1 MARYRKTYDDLGHVP
16 NAETYGREKA
26 TRVAKGYG
34 PLKFR
39 ESRVFDTP
47 VSNAPQD
54 LNSGDSTQGYSERG
68 GRAHY
73 LNDTDSDW
81 RRGMGH
87 GPGSPE
93 RGEKPNHD
101 WNSFHEPPAV
111 GKSHYYADP
120 KEKPPS
126 YHAITDNHRTGAG
139 RPESRVTQYQPGD
152 KKTWW
157 AKLPKGAG

>member
-1 MARYRKTYDDLGHVP
+1 MSKYRNKYDDLGHVP
-16 NAETYGREKA
+16 NNETYGREKA
-26 TRVAKGYG
+26 TRVAKDYG

-39 ESRVFDTP
+39 EGRVFDAP

-54 LNSGDSTQGYSERG
+54 LHSGDSTQGYSERG

-73 LNDTDSDW
+73 LNDTESDW
-81 RRGMGH
+81 RRGMAK

-111 GKSHYYADP
+111 GKSSRYYADP
-120 KEKPPS
+120 RERPAS
-126 YHAITDNHRTGAG
+126 YHAITDNGRTGAG
-139 RPESRVTQYQPGD
+139 RGKVSGYQPPSLE
-152 KKTWW
+152 WW